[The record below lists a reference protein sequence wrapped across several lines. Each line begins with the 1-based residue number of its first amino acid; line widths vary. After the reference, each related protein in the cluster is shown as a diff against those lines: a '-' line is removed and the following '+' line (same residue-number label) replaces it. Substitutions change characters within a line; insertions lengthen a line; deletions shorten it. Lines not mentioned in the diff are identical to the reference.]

1 MAFPVPNLL
10 FLLDHHSQ
18 QYSPFGLEF
27 SILYP
32 KTEYYFALLVIS
44 VVLIKMAC
52 DFFFFFE
59 KSTFPIIDQILSY
72 FSFEQTK

>member
-52 DFFFFFE
+52 DFFFLRRVHSLLLTKFCLI
-59 KSTFPIIDQILSY
+59 FPSSRQNS
-72 FSFEQTK
+72 

>member
-52 DFFFFFE
+52 DFFFFE

>member
-52 DFFFFFE
+52 DFFFF
-59 KSTFPIIDQILSY
+59 
-72 FSFEQTK
+72 